1 MFCGWQCCCGSLRAS
16 WCCWFHFLWKDM
28 YRYLEGPS
36 EAVRGPVFV
45 SCVVRDLGEVS
56 IYMV

>member
-1 MFCGWQCCCGSLRAS
+1 
-16 WCCWFHFLWKDM
+16 M